1 MLFSL
6 PARLCNETSGGCR
19 DPEGLPFLMALLENM
34 KQSLVKICNT
44 SGISVV
50 LHMLT
55 NLHDF
60 PMSPRML
67 VESQIVTAIKLFKQ
81 VQYTYV
87 L

>member
-1 MLFSL
+1 MIMAGDRRS
-6 PARLCNETSGGCR
+6 PV
-19 DPEGLPFLMALLENM
+19 GLPFSMALLENM
-34 KQSLVKICNT
+34 RHSLVKMCDT
-44 SGISVV
+44 TGISVV
-50 LHMLT
+50 LQMLN

-87 L
+87 LSCIF